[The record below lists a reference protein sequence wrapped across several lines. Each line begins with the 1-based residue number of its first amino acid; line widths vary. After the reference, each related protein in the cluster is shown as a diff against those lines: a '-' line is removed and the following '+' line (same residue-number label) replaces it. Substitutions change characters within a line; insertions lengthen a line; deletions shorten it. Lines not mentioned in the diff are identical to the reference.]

1 MSTQKTYSKKEISRI
16 LRKASEIQ
24 TQKDLYGDKEGLD
37 REELVSLAKEVGIDE
52 SSLLEALYKYNDQD
66 LETSFNWLR
75 GTARIQKITNVENE
89 ITDEIWDEVVQEIR
103 KINGGIG
110 KLIRTNQSF
119 EWEQRMREIGYKHIS
134 FTPKK
139 GSTKIQYVSSWAPLR
154 FMTLFMSTFMFGVLS
169 LIFFKGIGFPKEIAV
184 LFTPVGGIIGFSSG
198 ILFLKAKFEKEK
210 NKLVSIINAVSGK
223 IRSIKNP
230 EIKIESEDVYTNDSN
245 LEDSVSKEIKT
256 S

>member
-1 MSTQKTYSKKEISRI
+1 MSTQKTYSKKDIGRI

-37 REELVSLAKEVGIDE
+37 QQELVSLAKEVGIDK
-52 SSLLEALYKYNDQD
+52 SSLLEALNKYNEQD
-66 LETSFNWLR
+66 LEKSFNWLS
-75 GTARIQKITNVENE
+75 GTPRIQKIATVEGE
-89 ITDEIWDEVVQEIR
+89 ITEDIWDEVVQEIR

-110 KLIRTNQSF
+110 KLIRTKQSF

-154 FMTLFMSTFMFGVLS
+154 FLTLFMSTFMFGVLS

-184 LFTPVGGIIGFSSG
+184 FFSPIGGIIGFSTG
-198 ILFLKAKFEKEK
+198 MLFLKAKFKKEK
-210 NKLVSIINAVSGK
+210 KKLVSIINAVSGK
-223 IRSIKNP
+223 IRSFNKP
-230 EIKIESEDVYTNDSN
+230 EIKIETKDAYTDGSNHVTSASE
-245 LEDSVSKEIKT
+245 KIKT
-256 S
+256 P